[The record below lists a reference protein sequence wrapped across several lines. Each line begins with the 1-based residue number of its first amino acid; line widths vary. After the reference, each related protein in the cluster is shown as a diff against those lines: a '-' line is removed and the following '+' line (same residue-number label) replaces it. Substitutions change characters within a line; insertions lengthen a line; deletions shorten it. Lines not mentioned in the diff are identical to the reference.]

1 MMKSFYEEIVLS
13 VYSPLRKSAN
23 AAYFLI

>member
-1 MMKSFYEEIVLS
+1 MKSFYEEIVLS